1 MLKDILKLRLTPHP
15 NPAWL
20 STLNESTDSA
30 KQNSSALCRQS
41 ALLQGEGMT
50 TTCLK
55 TFFIFSKLSHSIS
68 LAKNIFTSFK
78 QNMRIS
84 PLQNINSINK
94 TNSKNANQTN
104 SSNPNFQ
111 GFWNLFKRDKNLIS
125 ANSARE
131 MISNAGYN
139 RESLKD
145 CILTIST
152 KYNSIRK
159 KYYKDMV
166 TTTINL
172 ISSGINI
179 LEILSIPKIFMR
191 DVFFE
196 FSDKMEKIIAMGYP
210 RGHLN
215 DIVKNKF
222 SLDEATKILDLRNEA
237 IKHREELSYPYCK
250 FNDNELTTLIMDKP
264 KNTLNMLKVLGRK
277 SFIQSFKD
285 KYDNVWHYLIEIG
298 SLKDDFSEYQN
309 MLKLTNPTESDE
321 YLQNKAKIKELK
333 QKFTG
338 KDNKELIKQINDL
351 TTKNRKMVANSIK
364 DYRDKL
370 ILTQAIAMLSEENY
384 SQESID
390 RIVKTLLKSYAEP
403 NRKNI
408 AKRQEI
414 FNNIVTQ
421 DSNGKHC
428 SQLDFK
434 NNKHLNNLI
443 SSDYAFWENYMNLLS
458 LLKQNRNKPIEKI
471 FNNLKPNKETKKQF
485 EELGINYNNWVK
497 FNPKSFV
504 EKEIILKDGK
514 KAKIKVQKADMND
527 IKHSLFLGNYAS
539 CCTAVGS
546 GANQASAPNYVI
558 NKMISCIE
566 VKLGK
571 EDIGNTMCYIAEI
584 DKKPALI
591 IDNIELKT
599 VYRENDEI
607 RDAIIEY
614 AKKMVG
620 EIGVKDM
627 PIYASPRKHAV
638 NMDKLPIEKK
648 EFRIVGSNGERN
660 TYFDF
665 DIDFHAIDGKEI
677 FENYFYKLS

>member
-1 MLKDILKLRLTPHP
+1 
-15 NPAWL
+15 
-20 STLNESTDSA
+20 
-30 KQNSSALCRQS
+30 
-41 ALLQGEGMT
+41 
-50 TTCLK
+50 
-55 TFFIFSKLSHSIS
+55 
-68 LAKNIFTSFK
+68 
-78 QNMRIS
+78 MRIS

-111 GFWNLFKRDKNLIS
+111 GFLDLFKRDKNLIS
-125 ANSARE
+125 ANSAKE

-139 RESLKD
+139 RKAIQD
-145 CILTIST
+145 YILTIST
-152 KYNSIRK
+152 KHNFIGI
-159 KYYKDMV
+159 KYYKDTI

-370 ILTQAIAMLSEENY
+370 ILTQAISMLSEENY
-384 SQESID
+384 SQETID
-390 RIVKTLLKSYAEP
+390 KIVKTLLKSYAEP

-414 FNNIVTQ
+414 FNNIVTR

-434 NNKHLNNLI
+434 NNKHLDNLI
-443 SSDYAFWENYMNLLS
+443 SSDYDFWENYKNLLS
-458 LLKQNRNKPIEKI
+458 LLTQNRNKPIEKI
-471 FNNLKPNKETKKQF
+471 FNNLKPNKETKRQF
-485 EELGINYNNWVK
+485 EELGINYDNWVK

-599 VYRENDEI
+599 PYRENDEI

-614 AKKMVG
+614 AKIMVG
-620 EIGVKDM
+620 EIGNKDM
-627 PIYASPRKHAV
+627 PIYASTNKHAV
-638 NMDKLPIEKK
+638 NMNQFSEEKK
-648 EFRIVGSNGERN
+648 EFKIAGSNGERE

-665 DIDFHAIDGKEI
+665 DTDFLEINGKKM
-677 FENYFYKLS
+677 FETYLYKLN

>member
-1 MLKDILKLRLTPHP
+1 
-15 NPAWL
+15 
-20 STLNESTDSA
+20 
-30 KQNSSALCRQS
+30 
-41 ALLQGEGMT
+41 
-50 TTCLK
+50 
-55 TFFIFSKLSHSIS
+55 
-68 LAKNIFTSFK
+68 
-78 QNMRIS
+78 MRIS
-84 PLQNINSINK
+84 PLQNINSINNK

-111 GFWNLFKRDKNLIS
+111 GFLDLFKRDKNLIS

-131 MISNAGYN
+131 IISNAGYD
-139 RESLKD
+139 RETLKD
-145 CILTIST
+145 YILTIST
-152 KYNSIRK
+152 KHNFIGI
-159 KYYKDMV
+159 KYYKDTI

-196 FSDKMEKIIAMGYP
+196 FSNKMEKIIAMGYP
-210 RGHLN
+210 RGYLN
-215 DIVKNKF
+215 DVIRNKF

-285 KYDNVWHYLIEIG
+285 KYNNVWHYLIEIG
-298 SLKDDFSEYQN
+298 NLENNFSEYQN

-384 SQESID
+384 SQETID

-443 SSDYAFWENYMNLLS
+443 SSDYDFWENYKNLLS
-458 LLKQNRNKPIEKI
+458 LLTQNGKKPIEKI
-471 FNNLKPNKETKKQF
+471 FNNLEPNKETKRQF
-485 EELGINYNNWVK
+485 EVLGINYDNWVK

-599 VYRENDEI
+599 PYRENDEI

-627 PIYASPRKHAV
+627 PIYASTNKHAV
-638 NMDKLPIEKK
+638 NMNQFLEEKK
-648 EFRIVGSNGERN
+648 EFKIAGSNGERE

-665 DIDFHAIDGKEI
+665 DTDFHEINGKKM
-677 FENYFYKLS
+677 FETYLYKLN

>member
-1 MLKDILKLRLTPHP
+1 
-15 NPAWL
+15 
-20 STLNESTDSA
+20 
-30 KQNSSALCRQS
+30 
-41 ALLQGEGMT
+41 
-50 TTCLK
+50 
-55 TFFIFSKLSHSIS
+55 
-68 LAKNIFTSFK
+68 
-78 QNMRIS
+78 MRIS
-84 PLQNINSINK
+84 PLQNINSINNK

-111 GFWNLFKRDKNLIS
+111 GFLDLFKRDKNLIS

-145 CILTIST
+145 YILTIST
-152 KYNSIRK
+152 KHNFTGI
-159 KYYKDMV
+159 KYYKDTI

-210 RGHLN
+210 RGYLN
-215 DIVKNKF
+215 DVIKNKF
-222 SLDEATKILDLRNEA
+222 SLNEATKILDLRNEA

-277 SFIQSFKD
+277 AFIQSFQD
-285 KYDNVWHYLIEIG
+285 KHDNVWHYLIEIG
-298 SLKDDFSEYQN
+298 NLENNFSEYQN

-333 QKFTG
+333 QKFTD

-384 SQESID
+384 SQETID
-390 RIVKTLLKSYAEP
+390 KIVKTLLKSYAEP

-414 FNNIVTQ
+414 FNNIVTR

-434 NNKHLNNLI
+434 NNKHLDNLI
-443 SSDYAFWENYMNLLS
+443 SSDYDFWENYKNLLS
-458 LLKQNRNKPIEKI
+458 LLTQNGKKPIEKI
-471 FNNLKPNKETKKQF
+471 FNNLKPNKETKRQF
-485 EELGINYNNWVK
+485 EELGINYDNWVK
-497 FNPKSFV
+497 FNPKSFI

-591 IDNIELKT
+591 IDNIELKPP
-599 VYRENDEI
+599 YRENDEI

-614 AKKMVG
+614 AKIMVG
-620 EIGVKDM
+620 EIGNKDM
-627 PIYASPRKHAV
+627 PIYASTNKHAV
-638 NMDKLPIEKK
+638 NMNQFLEEKK
-648 EFRIVGSNGERN
+648 EFKIAGSNGDRE

-665 DIDFHAIDGKEI
+665 DTDFLEINGKKM
-677 FENYFYKLS
+677 FETYLYKLN

>member
-1 MLKDILKLRLTPHP
+1 
-15 NPAWL
+15 
-20 STLNESTDSA
+20 
-30 KQNSSALCRQS
+30 
-41 ALLQGEGMT
+41 
-50 TTCLK
+50 
-55 TFFIFSKLSHSIS
+55 
-68 LAKNIFTSFK
+68 
-78 QNMRIS
+78 MRIS
-84 PLQNINSINK
+84 PLQNINSINNK
-94 TNSKNANQTN
+94 NNSKNINQTN

-111 GFWNLFKRDKNLIS
+111 GFLDLFKRDKNLIS

-131 MISNAGYN
+131 IISNAGYN
-139 RESLKD
+139 RETLKD

-152 KYNSIRK
+152 KHNFTGI
-159 KYYKDMV
+159 KYYKDTI

-196 FSDKMEKIIAMGYP
+196 FSNKMEKIIAMGYP

-215 DIVKNKF
+215 DVIKNKF

-250 FNDNELTTLIMDKP
+250 FNDNELTTLIMNKP

-321 YLQNKAKIKELK
+321 YLQNRAKIKELK
-333 QKFTG
+333 QKFTD

-370 ILTQAIAMLSEENY
+370 ILTQAISMLNEENY
-384 SQESID
+384 SQKTID

-414 FNNIVTQ
+414 FNNIVTR

-443 SSDYAFWENYMNLLS
+443 SSDYDFWENYKNLLS
-458 LLKQNRNKPIEKI
+458 LLTQNGKKPIEKI

-485 EELGINYNNWVK
+485 KALGINYDSWVK

-546 GANQASAPNYVI
+546 GANQESAPNYVI

-599 VYRENDEI
+599 PYRENDEI

-627 PIYASPRKHAV
+627 PIYASTNKHAV
-638 NMDKLPIEKK
+638 NMNQFSEEKK
-648 EFRIVGSNGERN
+648 ELRIVGSNDGRE

-665 DIDFHAIDGKEI
+665 DADFHEINGKKM
-677 FENYFYKLS
+677 FETYLYKLN

>member
-1 MLKDILKLRLTPHP
+1 
-15 NPAWL
+15 
-20 STLNESTDSA
+20 
-30 KQNSSALCRQS
+30 
-41 ALLQGEGMT
+41 
-50 TTCLK
+50 
-55 TFFIFSKLSHSIS
+55 
-68 LAKNIFTSFK
+68 
-78 QNMRIS
+78 MRIS
-84 PLQNINSINK
+84 PLQNINSINNK

-111 GFWNLFKRDKNLIS
+111 GFLDLFKRDKNLIS
-125 ANSARE
+125 ANSAKE

-139 RESLKD
+139 RKALQD
-145 CILTIST
+145 YILTIST
-152 KYNSIRK
+152 KHNFTGI
-159 KYYKDMV
+159 KYYKDTI

-179 LEILSIPKIFMR
+179 LEIMSIPKIFMR

-196 FSDKMEKIIAMGYP
+196 FSNKMEKIITMGYP
-210 RGHLN
+210 KGHLN
-215 DIVKNKF
+215 DVIRNKF

-250 FNDNELTTLIMDKP
+250 FNNNELTTLIMNKP

-277 SFIQSFKD
+277 TFIQSFKD

-370 ILTQAIAMLSEENY
+370 ILTQAIAMLNEEDWG
-384 SQESID
+384 QHRID
-390 RIVKTLLKSYAEP
+390 TTIKTLIKTYTEP

-414 FNNIVTQ
+414 LNDLATR
-421 DSNGKHC
+421 DLDGEHC
-428 SQLDFK
+428 TRLNFK
-434 NNKHLNNLI
+434 NSKHLNSLI
-443 SSDYAFWENYMNLLS
+443 SSDAAFWNKYMDLLS
-458 LLKQNRNKPIEKI
+458 LLKQDKNKSIKEI
-471 FNNLKPNKETKKQF
+471 FNDLKPNQETKRQF
-485 EELGINYNNWVK
+485 EELGINYDNWVK

-539 CCTAVGS
+539 CCTAVGY

-591 IDNIELKT
+591 IDNIELKNP
-599 VYRENDEI
+599 YRENDKI

-614 AKKMVG
+614 AKIMVG
-620 EIGVKDM
+620 EIGNKDM
-627 PIYASPRKHAV
+627 PIYASTNKHAV
-638 NMDKLPIEKK
+638 NMNQFLEEKK
-648 EFRIVGSNGERN
+648 EFKIAGSNGERE

-665 DIDFHAIDGKEI
+665 DTDFHEINGKKM
-677 FENYFYKLS
+677 FETYLYKLN

>member
-1 MLKDILKLRLTPHP
+1 
-15 NPAWL
+15 
-20 STLNESTDSA
+20 
-30 KQNSSALCRQS
+30 
-41 ALLQGEGMT
+41 
-50 TTCLK
+50 
-55 TFFIFSKLSHSIS
+55 
-68 LAKNIFTSFK
+68 
-78 QNMRIS
+78 MRIS
-84 PLQNINSINK
+84 PLQNINSINNK
-94 TNSKNANQTN
+94 TN

-111 GFWNLFKRDKNLIS
+111 GFLDLFKRDKNLIS

-131 MISNAGYN
+131 IISNARYD
-139 RESLKD
+139 RETLKD
-145 CILTIST
+145 YILTIST
-152 KYNSIRK
+152 KHNFTGI
-159 KYYKDMV
+159 KYYKDTI

-210 RGHLN
+210 RGYLN
-215 DIVKNKF
+215 DVIKNKF
-222 SLDEATKILDLRNEA
+222 SLNEATKILDLRNEA

-370 ILTQAIAMLSEENY
+370 ILTQAISMLSEENY
-384 SQESID
+384 SQETID
-390 RIVKTLLKSYAEP
+390 KIVKTLLKSYAEP

-414 FNNIVTQ
+414 FNNIVTR

-434 NNKHLNNLI
+434 NNKHLDNLI
-443 SSDYAFWENYMNLLS
+443 SSDYDFWENYKNLLS
-458 LLKQNRNKPIEKI
+458 LLTQNGKKPIEKI
-471 FNNLKPNKETKKQF
+471 FNNLKPNKETKRQF
-485 EELGINYNNWVK
+485 EELGINYDNWVK
-497 FNPKSFV
+497 FNPKSFI

-591 IDNIELKT
+591 IDNIELKPP
-599 VYRENDEI
+599 YRENDEI

-614 AKKMVG
+614 AKIMVG
-620 EIGVKDM
+620 EIGNKDM
-627 PIYASPRKHAV
+627 PIYASTNKHAV
-638 NMDKLPIEKK
+638 NMNQFLEEKK
-648 EFRIVGSNGERN
+648 EFKIAGSNGDRE

-665 DIDFHAIDGKEI
+665 DTDFLEINGKKM
-677 FENYFYKLS
+677 FETYLYKLN

>member
-1 MLKDILKLRLTPHP
+1 
-15 NPAWL
+15 
-20 STLNESTDSA
+20 
-30 KQNSSALCRQS
+30 
-41 ALLQGEGMT
+41 
-50 TTCLK
+50 
-55 TFFIFSKLSHSIS
+55 
-68 LAKNIFTSFK
+68 
-78 QNMRIS
+78 MRIS
-84 PLQNINSINK
+84 PLQNINSINNK
-94 TNSKNANQTN
+94 TNSKNANHTN

-111 GFWNLFKRDKNLIS
+111 GFLDLFKRDKNLIS
-125 ANSARE
+125 ANSAKE

-139 RESLKD
+139 RKAVQD
-145 CILTIST
+145 YILTIST
-152 KYNSIRK
+152 KHNFTGI
-159 KYYKDMV
+159 KYYKDTI

-196 FSDKMEKIIAMGYP
+196 FSNKMEKIIAMGYP

-215 DIVKNKF
+215 DVIKNKF

-250 FNDNELTTLIMDKP
+250 FNDNELTTLIMNKP

-370 ILTQAIAMLSEENY
+370 ILTQAISMLSEENY
-384 SQESID
+384 SQETID
-390 RIVKTLLKSYAEP
+390 KIVKTLLKSYAEP

-414 FNNIVTQ
+414 FNNIVTR

-443 SSDYAFWENYMNLLS
+443 SSDYDFWENYKNLLS
-458 LLKQNRNKPIEKI
+458 LLTQNRNKPIEKI
-471 FNNLKPNKETKKQF
+471 FNNLKPNKETKRQF
-485 EELGINYNNWVK
+485 EELGINYDNWVK

-584 DKKPALI
+584 DKKTALI

-599 VYRENDEI
+599 PYRENDEI

-614 AKKMVG
+614 AKIMVG
-620 EIGVKDM
+620 EIGNKDM
-627 PIYASPRKHAV
+627 PIYASTNKHAV
-638 NMDKLPIEKK
+638 NMNQFSEEKK
-648 EFRIVGSNGERN
+648 EFKIAGSNGERE

-665 DIDFHAIDGKEI
+665 DTDFLEINGKKM
-677 FENYFYKLS
+677 FETYLYKLN

>member
-1 MLKDILKLRLTPHP
+1 
-15 NPAWL
+15 
-20 STLNESTDSA
+20 
-30 KQNSSALCRQS
+30 
-41 ALLQGEGMT
+41 
-50 TTCLK
+50 
-55 TFFIFSKLSHSIS
+55 
-68 LAKNIFTSFK
+68 
-78 QNMRIS
+78 MRIS
-84 PLQNINSINK
+84 PLQNINPINNK

-139 RESLKD
+139 RKAVQD
-145 CILTIST
+145 YILTIST
-152 KYNSIRK
+152 KHNFTGI
-159 KYYKDMV
+159 KYYKDTI

-196 FSDKMEKIIAMGYP
+196 FSNKMKKIIAMGYP

-215 DIVKNKF
+215 DVIKNKF

-250 FNDNELTTLIMDKP
+250 FNDNELTTLIMNKP

-298 SLKDDFSEYQN
+298 SLKDNFSEYQN

-351 TTKNRKMVANSIK
+351 TTKNHKMVANSIK
-364 DYRDKL
+364 NYRDKL
-370 ILTQAIAMLSEENY
+370 ILTQAISMLSEENY
-384 SQESID
+384 SQETID
-390 RIVKTLLKSYAEP
+390 KIVKTLLKSYAEP

-414 FNNIVTQ
+414 FNNIVTR

-443 SSDYAFWENYMNLLS
+443 SSDYDFWENYKNLLS
-458 LLKQNRNKPIEKI
+458 LLTQNRNKPIEKI
-471 FNNLKPNKETKKQF
+471 FNNLKPNKETKRQF
-485 EELGINYNNWVK
+485 EELGINYDNWVK

-599 VYRENDEI
+599 PYRENDEI
-607 RDAIIEY
+607 RNAIIEY
-614 AKKMVG
+614 AKIMVG
-620 EIGVKDM
+620 EIGNKDM
-627 PIYASPRKHAV
+627 PIYASTNKHAV
-638 NMDKLPIEKK
+638 NMNQFLEEKK
-648 EFRIVGSNGERN
+648 EFKIAGSNGERE

-665 DIDFHAIDGKEI
+665 DTDFHEINGKKM
-677 FENYFYKLS
+677 FETYLYKLN

>member
-1 MLKDILKLRLTPHP
+1 
-15 NPAWL
+15 
-20 STLNESTDSA
+20 
-30 KQNSSALCRQS
+30 
-41 ALLQGEGMT
+41 
-50 TTCLK
+50 
-55 TFFIFSKLSHSIS
+55 
-68 LAKNIFTSFK
+68 
-78 QNMRIS
+78 MRIS
-84 PLQNINSINK
+84 PLQNINSINNK

-111 GFWNLFKRDKNLIS
+111 GFLDLFKRDKNLIS
-125 ANSARE
+125 ANSAKE

-139 RESLKD
+139 RKAIQD
-145 CILTIST
+145 YILTIST
-152 KYNSIRK
+152 KHNFIGI
-159 KYYKDMV
+159 KYYKDTI

-215 DIVKNKF
+215 DVIRNKF

-250 FNDNELTTLIMDKP
+250 FNDNELTTLIMNKP

-370 ILTQAIAMLSEENY
+370 ILTQAISMLSEENY
-384 SQESID
+384 SQETID
-390 RIVKTLLKSYAEP
+390 KIVKTLLKSYAEP

-421 DSNGKHC
+421 HSNGKHC

-599 VYRENDEI
+599 PYRENDEI

-614 AKKMVG
+614 AKIMVG
-620 EIGVKDM
+620 EIGNKNM
-627 PIYASPRKHAV
+627 PIYASTNKHAV
-638 NMDKLPIEKK
+638 NMNKFLEEKK
-648 EFRIVGSNGERN
+648 EFKITGSNGERE

-665 DIDFHAIDGKEI
+665 DTDFLEINGKKM
-677 FENYFYKLS
+677 FETYLYKLN

>member
-1 MLKDILKLRLTPHP
+1 
-15 NPAWL
+15 
-20 STLNESTDSA
+20 
-30 KQNSSALCRQS
+30 
-41 ALLQGEGMT
+41 
-50 TTCLK
+50 
-55 TFFIFSKLSHSIS
+55 
-68 LAKNIFTSFK
+68 
-78 QNMRIS
+78 MRIS
-84 PLQNINSINK
+84 PLQNINSINNK
-94 TNSKNANQTN
+94 TNSKNINKTN

-111 GFWNLFKRDKNLIS
+111 GFLDLFKRDKNLIS

-131 MISNAGYN
+131 IISNAGYD
-139 RESLKD
+139 RETLKD
-145 CILTIST
+145 YILTIST
-152 KYNSIRK
+152 KHNFTGI
-159 KYYKDMV
+159 KYYKDTI

-196 FSDKMEKIIAMGYP
+196 FSNKMEKIIAMGYP
-210 RGHLN
+210 RGYLN
-215 DIVKNKF
+215 DVIKNKF

-277 SFIQSFKD
+277 AFIQSFQD
-285 KYDNVWHYLIEIG
+285 KHDNVWHYLIEIG
-298 SLKDDFSEYQN
+298 NLENNFSEYQN

-333 QKFTG
+333 QKFTD

-384 SQESID
+384 SQETID

-414 FNNIVTQ
+414 FNNIVTR

-471 FNNLKPNKETKKQF
+471 FNNLKPNKETKRQF
-485 EELGINYNNWVK
+485 EALGINYNNWVK

-599 VYRENDEI
+599 PYRENDEI

-614 AKKMVG
+614 AKIMVG
-620 EIGVKDM
+620 EIGNKDM
-627 PIYASPRKHAV
+627 PIYASTNKHAI
-638 NMDKLPIEKK
+638 NMNQFLEEKK
-648 EFRIVGSNGERN
+648 EFKIAGSNGEQE

-665 DIDFHAIDGKEI
+665 DVNFHYINGKKI
-677 FENYFYKLS
+677 FKNYLYRLN

>member
-1 MLKDILKLRLTPHP
+1 
-15 NPAWL
+15 
-20 STLNESTDSA
+20 
-30 KQNSSALCRQS
+30 
-41 ALLQGEGMT
+41 
-50 TTCLK
+50 
-55 TFFIFSKLSHSIS
+55 
-68 LAKNIFTSFK
+68 
-78 QNMRIS
+78 MRIS
-84 PLQNINSINK
+84 PLQNINSINNK
-94 TNSKNANQTN
+94 TNSKNINQTN

-125 ANSARE
+125 ASSAKE

-139 RESLKD
+139 RKAVQD
-145 CILTIST
+145 YILTIST
-152 KYNSIRK
+152 KHNFTGI
-159 KYYKDMV
+159 KYYKDTI

-196 FSDKMEKIIAMGYP
+196 FSNKMEKIIAMGYP

-215 DIVKNKF
+215 DVIRNKF

-237 IKHREELSYPYCK
+237 VKHREELSYPYCK

-370 ILTQAIAMLSEENY
+370 ILTQAISMLSEENY
-384 SQESID
+384 SQETID
-390 RIVKTLLKSYAEP
+390 KIVKTLLKSYAEP

-414 FNNIVTQ
+414 FNNIVTR

-443 SSDYAFWENYMNLLS
+443 SSDYDFWENYKNLLS
-458 LLKQNRNKPIEKI
+458 LLTQNGKKPIEKI
-471 FNNLKPNKETKKQF
+471 FNNLKPNKETKRQF
-485 EELGINYNNWVK
+485 EELGINYDNWVK
-497 FNPKSFV
+497 FNPKSFI

-599 VYRENDEI
+599 PYRENDEI

-614 AKKMVG
+614 AKIMVG
-620 EIGVKDM
+620 EIGNKDM
-627 PIYASPRKHAV
+627 PIYASTNKHAV
-638 NMDKLPIEKK
+638 NMNQFLEEKK
-648 EFRIVGSNGERN
+648 EFKIAGSNEERE

-665 DIDFHAIDGKEI
+665 DTDFHEINGKKM
-677 FENYFYKLS
+677 FETYLYKLN

>member
-1 MLKDILKLRLTPHP
+1 
-15 NPAWL
+15 
-20 STLNESTDSA
+20 
-30 KQNSSALCRQS
+30 
-41 ALLQGEGMT
+41 
-50 TTCLK
+50 
-55 TFFIFSKLSHSIS
+55 
-68 LAKNIFTSFK
+68 
-78 QNMRIS
+78 MRIS
-84 PLQNINSINK
+84 PLQNINSINNK
-94 TNSKNANQTN
+94 TN

-111 GFWNLFKRDKNLIS
+111 GFLDLFKRDKNLIS

-145 CILTIST
+145 YILTIST
-152 KYNSIRK
+152 KHNFTGI
-159 KYYKDMV
+159 KYYKDTI

-210 RGHLN
+210 RRYLN
-215 DIVKNKF
+215 DVIKNKF

-277 SFIQSFKD
+277 TFIQSFQD
-285 KYDNVWHYLIEIG
+285 KHDNVWHYLIEIG
-298 SLKDDFSEYQN
+298 SLRDDFSEYQN

-370 ILTQAIAMLSEENY
+370 ILTQAISMLSEENY
-384 SQESID
+384 SQETID
-390 RIVKTLLKSYAEP
+390 KIVKTLLKSYAEP

-414 FNNIVTQ
+414 FNNIVTR

-443 SSDYAFWENYMNLLS
+443 SSDYAFWENYKNLLS
-458 LLKQNRNKPIEKI
+458 LLTQNRNKPIEKI

-485 EELGINYNNWVK
+485 EELGINYDNWVK

-539 CCTAVGS
+539 CCTAVGY

-599 VYRENDEI
+599 PYRENDEI

-614 AKKMVG
+614 AKTMVG
-620 EIGVKDM
+620 EIGNKNM
-627 PIYASPRKHAV
+627 PIYASTNKHAV
-638 NMDKLPIEKK
+638 NMNQFLEEKK
-648 EFRIVGSNGERN
+648 EFKIAGSNEERE

-665 DIDFHAIDGKEI
+665 DADFHEINGKKM
-677 FENYFYKLS
+677 FETYLYKLN

>member
-1 MLKDILKLRLTPHP
+1 
-15 NPAWL
+15 
-20 STLNESTDSA
+20 
-30 KQNSSALCRQS
+30 
-41 ALLQGEGMT
+41 
-50 TTCLK
+50 
-55 TFFIFSKLSHSIS
+55 
-68 LAKNIFTSFK
+68 
-78 QNMRIS
+78 MRIS
-84 PLQNINSINK
+84 PLQNINSINNK
-94 TNSKNANQTN
+94 NNSKNINQTN

-111 GFWNLFKRDKNLIS
+111 GFLDLFKRDKNLIS

-131 MISNAGYN
+131 IISNAGYN
-139 RESLKD
+139 RETLKD

-152 KYNSIRK
+152 KHNFTGI
-159 KYYKDMV
+159 KYYKDTI

-196 FSDKMEKIIAMGYP
+196 FSNKMEKIIAMGYP

-215 DIVKNKF
+215 DVIKNKF

-250 FNDNELTTLIMDKP
+250 FNDNELTTLIMNKP

-321 YLQNKAKIKELK
+321 YLQNRAKIKELK
-333 QKFTG
+333 QKFTD

-370 ILTQAIAMLSEENY
+370 ILTQAISMLNEENY
-384 SQESID
+384 SQKTID

-414 FNNIVTQ
+414 FNNIVTR

-443 SSDYAFWENYMNLLS
+443 SSDYDFWENYKNLLS
-458 LLKQNRNKPIEKI
+458 LLTQNGKKPIEKI

-485 EELGINYNNWVK
+485 KALGINYDSWVK

-546 GANQASAPNYVI
+546 GANQESAPNYVI
-558 NKMISCIE
+558 NKMIS
-566 VKLGK
+566 
-571 EDIGNTMCYIAEI
+571 
-584 DKKPALI
+584 
-591 IDNIELKT
+591 
-599 VYRENDEI
+599 
-607 RDAIIEY
+607 
-614 AKKMVG
+614 
-620 EIGVKDM
+620 
-627 PIYASPRKHAV
+627 
-638 NMDKLPIEKK
+638 
-648 EFRIVGSNGERN
+648 
-660 TYFDF
+660 
-665 DIDFHAIDGKEI
+665 
-677 FENYFYKLS
+677 

>member
-1 MLKDILKLRLTPHP
+1 
-15 NPAWL
+15 
-20 STLNESTDSA
+20 
-30 KQNSSALCRQS
+30 
-41 ALLQGEGMT
+41 
-50 TTCLK
+50 
-55 TFFIFSKLSHSIS
+55 
-68 LAKNIFTSFK
+68 
-78 QNMRIS
+78 MRIS
-84 PLQNINSINK
+84 PLQNINSINNK

-111 GFWNLFKRDKNLIS
+111 GFLDLFKRDKNLIS
-125 ANSARE
+125 ANSAEE

-139 RESLKD
+139 RKAVQD
-145 CILTIST
+145 YILTIST
-152 KYNSIRK
+152 KHNFTGI
-159 KYYKDMV
+159 KYYKDTI

-196 FSDKMEKIIAMGYP
+196 FSNKMEKIIAMGYP

-215 DIVKNKF
+215 DVIKNKF

-250 FNDNELTTLIMDKP
+250 FNDNELTTLIMNKP

-285 KYDNVWHYLIEIG
+285 KHDNVWHYLIEIG

-309 MLKLTNPTESDE
+309 MLKLTNPTESNE

-370 ILTQAIAMLSEENY
+370 ILTQAISMLSEENY
-384 SQESID
+384 SQETID
-390 RIVKTLLKSYAEP
+390 KIVKTLLKSYAEP

-414 FNNIVTQ
+414 FNNIVTR

-434 NNKHLNNLI
+434 NNKHLDNLI
-443 SSDYAFWENYMNLLS
+443 SSDYDFWENYKNLLS
-458 LLKQNRNKPIEKI
+458 LLTQNGKKPIEKI
-471 FNNLKPNKETKKQF
+471 FNNLEPNKETKRQF
-485 EELGINYNNWVK
+485 EVLGINYDNWVK
-497 FNPKSFV
+497 FNPKSFI

-599 VYRENDEI
+599 PYRENDEI

-614 AKKMVG
+614 AKIMVG
-620 EIGVKDM
+620 EIGNKDM
-627 PIYASPRKHAV
+627 PIYASTNKHAV
-638 NMDKLPIEKK
+638 NMNQFLEEKK
-648 EFRIVGSNGERN
+648 EFKIAGSNGERE

-665 DIDFHAIDGKEI
+665 DTDFLEINGKKM
-677 FENYFYKLS
+677 FETYLYKLN